1 MGSLQG
7 EPTVPK
13 KASHLPKG
21 QKLIDS
27 IYITIVR
34 FGLLPGAYLIK
45 VPGRKSGKIYTVP
58 LFVLHS
64 RGELWLVAG
73 FAQSDWV
80 KNVRAA
86 GGCTLYHDRREEKVG
101 VEEIKDIDLCAAL
114 LKEFV
119 SKAPGAR
126 RGFAISPDAPIEE
139 YRKLAPQHPIFRVC

>member
-1 MGSLQG
+1 MTEEG

-13 KASHLPKG
+13 KASYLPKG

-34 FGLLPGAYLIK
+34 LGLLPGAYLIK

-58 LFVLHS
+58 LFVLHAQ
-64 RGELWLVAG
+64 GERWLVAG

-80 KNVRAA
+80 KNLRAA
-86 GGCTLYHDRREEKVG
+86 GGCTLYRNRREEKVS
-101 VEEIKDIDLCAAL
+101 VEEIKDIDLCAAI

-119 SKAPGAR
+119 SKAPGQS

>member
-1 MGSLQG
+1 ML
-7 EPTVPK
+7 K
-13 KASHLPKG
+13 KASYLPEG
-21 QKLIDS
+21 QKLID
-27 IYITIVR
+27 IIFITMVR

-64 RGELWLVAG
+64 RGERWLVAG

-80 KNVRAA
+80 KNLRAA
-86 GGCTLYHDRREEKVG
+86 GGCTLYRNRREEKVS
-101 VEEIKDIDLCAAL
+101 VEEIKDMGLCAAL

-126 RGFAISPDAPIEE
+126 RGFAISPDAPN
-139 YRKLAPQHPIFRVC
+139 RRVQKARAATSDIPRLLTK